1 MRKKS
6 GIYKYNG
13 KCFRY
18 DYEHAIVEYVAKATA
33 QEKKDNEEWIAKFG
47 KPLWDIDESGYQLE
61 DFVASELAGMF

>member
-6 GIYKYNG
+6 GIYKYNC

-33 QEKKDNEEWIAKFG
+33 QERKKLKKSCWKVCRQARDTILGSFR
-47 KPLWDIDESGYQLE
+47 
-61 DFVASELAGMF
+61 

>member
-18 DYEHAIVEYVAKATA
+18 DYEHAIVEHVKDFKTENFNKNAGSKLDANAFGIGYTDG
-33 QEKKDNEEWIAKFG
+33 KKFDPTKR
-47 KPLWDIDESGYQLE
+47 LE
-61 DFVASELAGMF
+61 A